1 MPVYIGDYIKDT
13 MGLSAKE
20 HGCYFLLLMN
30 YWVEGYLND
39 DIEELLIVCRLQAD
53 EKRVLEKILKKFFQ
67 HQNGHYIQKRI
78 EEEIRKAH
86 NIRDRNQKNSASRWS
101 NTKSVPNKSQKNTKS
116 VRKRCS
122 SPSPSPSPSSSQS
135 LIHKTDS
142 PTSSAGDNTHRE
154 KEKDKEKDKRIKVL
168 IDYYHDAFVHRT
180 KQKPT
185 ITGQWGRNLK
195 LLLRAHTEDTVK
207 RVIDTFFAYDKRTRF
222 SFSDFMRTFD
232 NLLQRATGQLKES
245 QYPKARCPYCDEILP
260 KHKEDCVSQEGSR
273 K

>member
-1 MPVYIGDYIKDT
+1 MAKVDIWMPVYIGDYIKDT

-86 NIRDRNQKNSASRWS
+86 NIRDRNQKNAASRWS
-101 NTKSVPNKSQKNTKS
+101 NIKSVPNKSQTNTKS

-142 PTSSAGDNTHRE
+142 PTSPAVSKIE
-154 KEKDKEKDKRIKVL
+154 KKKEKDPGGTEAKECLDYYFQKHVEVRSYRPTIAGATEINLFKILLRDHDVPAVNEVTDLFFEPLPAGMTPRSDFTVKTFYSRFDVLYGVNKDK
-168 IDYYHDAFVHRT
+168 AE
-180 KQKPT
+180 
-185 ITGQWGRNLK
+185 G
-195 LLLRAHTEDTVK
+195 K
-207 RVIDTFFAYDKRTRF
+207 R
-222 SFSDFMRTFD
+222 
-232 NLLQRATGQLKES
+232 
-245 QYPKARCPYCDEILP
+245 
-260 KHKEDCVSQEGSR
+260 
-273 K
+273 